1 MKQRQ
6 RNSLSQAPAQVTH
19 LRATEAGEIGTV
31 QVVRLV
37 IRRGN
42 VVTRRGSGRAPV
54 GGQGS
59 RRRRAAVP
67 DGDPVRDGLGR
78 GAGAA
83 RDCHREHD
91 LQVSGGLAPPVPLC
105 SVDVLF
111 LRQEVVV
118 AHDDFRCFSWA
129 DETHRWLDLFETSQG
144 ENRLSVKAR

>member
-67 DGDPVRDGLGR
+67 DGDPVRGGLGR
-78 GAGAA
+78 GAA
-83 RDCHREHD
+83 RDVHRQDD
-91 LQVSGGLAPPVPLC
+91 LYVSGGLAPPALLHP
-105 SVDVLF
+105 VDELF
-111 LRQEVVV
+111 LREEVFVV
-118 AHDDFRCFSWA
+118 HGDFRCFSWS
-129 DETHRWLDLFETSQG
+129 DEAG
-144 ENRLSVKAR
+144 